1 MKYYIIKYRMIITMA
16 MVLIA
21 FCMMFV
27 GVRYTYNDNDFGVF
41 QGKISE
47 DWMFFGDKDNIKK
60 YDETQMSNI
69 TVVVDWNDFDITLVK
84 MKSIYIPV
92 YLLLLIPFGMALY
105 ALLRKK
111 KFSPYWL
118 LIGFLPLLLD
128 IILDV
133 SSYIIY
139 KDRVPAPSVG
149 SIMCSVICLVAMG
162 LNFLFDYWEKQGVQ
176 RPPVRAKKEKPKTD
190 KQRIDELEKR
200 LQELEGSKQD

>member
-1 MKYYIIKYRMIITMA
+1 MKYYIVKYRMIITMA

-27 GVRYTYNDNDFGVF
+27 GVRYTFNDKDYGIF

-47 DWMFFGDKDNIKK
+47 DSMFFGDKDNYFK
-60 YDETQMSNI
+60 YDETVMSDT
-69 TVVVDWNDFDITLVK
+69 TVVVDWKDFDLTLVR
-84 MKSIYIPV
+84 MKSIYVPI
-92 YLLLLIPFGMALY
+92 YLLLLIPFAVALY

-118 LIGFLPLLLD
+118 LIGVLPLILD
-128 IILDV
+128 IILNACLYNMFKDKF
-133 SSYIIY
+133 SS
-139 KDRVPAPSVG
+139 PSIG
-149 SIMCSVICLVAMG
+149 SIMCTVICLVAMG